1 MKILIVEDDQIIAQ
15 TLQKTLRRWQ
25 FDGVIADDFSNIVH
39 LFQEIAPKLILMDVN
54 LPTFNGYYWCQK
66 IREISK
72 VPILFISSRT
82 EIMDMVMAMQMGA
95 DDYIQKPIDLTL
107 LVAKIQALL
116 RRSYQ
121 FSMDIQQLTY
131 QAITLSLSQGSL
143 SYHDQSLTLTGTEL
157 KLLEPL
163 FKEPEKF
170 IKRQTLME
178 NCWLG
183 DDYIDDNTLSVN
195 MSRLRKKLATLGL
208 TQVIETKKNYG
219 YRLVFRT
226 DQ

>member
-107 LVAKIQALL
+107 LVAKI
-116 RRSYQ
+116 
-121 FSMDIQQLTY
+121 
-131 QAITLSLSQGSL
+131 LSLI
-143 SYHDQSLTLTGTEL
+143 H
-157 KLLEPL
+157 
-163 FKEPEKF
+163 
-170 IKRQTLME
+170 I
-178 NCWLG
+178 
-183 DDYIDDNTLSVN
+183 
-195 MSRLRKKLATLGL
+195 
-208 TQVIETKKNYG
+208 
-219 YRLVFRT
+219 
-226 DQ
+226 